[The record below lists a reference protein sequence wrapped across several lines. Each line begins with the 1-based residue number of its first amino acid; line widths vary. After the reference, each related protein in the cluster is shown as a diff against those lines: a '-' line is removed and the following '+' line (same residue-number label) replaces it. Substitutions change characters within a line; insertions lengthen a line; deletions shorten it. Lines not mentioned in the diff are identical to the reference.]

1 MPMIDD
7 RSKNR
12 SDSVVMIFAL
22 FAIFLAG
29 GISIATI
36 TTDHNTE
43 VAFKDN
49 PISKAEQAAYA
60 GIQAAK
66 GHIQCHGRTQSGSL
80 PRQFYVNGGKFEV
93 TWENINLSDSTVHV
107 ISTGFYDVDG
117 GKSYSSKL
125 ETVMK
130 ITLLSSH
137 QPPILDDY
145 YQKNKDY
152 IVTSHIDH

>member
-1 MPMIDD
+1 MPRIVD
-7 RSKNR
+7 RTKNR
-12 SDSVVMIFAL
+12 SDSIVMIFAL

-36 TTDHNTE
+36 TTGRNTE
-43 VAFKDN
+43 VAFDNN
-49 PISKAEQAAYA
+49 PITKAEQAAYA

-66 GHIQCHGRTQSGSL
+66 GHIECHGRTQSGSL

-93 TWENINLSDSTVHV
+93 TWENLNLSDSTVHI
-107 ISTGFYDVDG
+107 ISTGFYDGDG

-130 ITLLSSH
+130 VTLLSSH

-145 YQKNKDY
+145 YKRTKDY
-152 IVTSHIDH
+152 TVINQFEN